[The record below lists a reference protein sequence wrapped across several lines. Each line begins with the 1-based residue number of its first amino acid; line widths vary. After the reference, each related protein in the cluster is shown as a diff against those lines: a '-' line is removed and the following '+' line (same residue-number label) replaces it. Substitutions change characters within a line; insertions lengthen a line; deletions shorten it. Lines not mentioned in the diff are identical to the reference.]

1 MSTMMR
7 SRGKT
12 MARWREAMAAWRE
25 TGDASGLAEVA
36 AAMDPMW
43 RRAFLD
49 SILPTGL
56 RHDLESLLG
65 RNSRELAHRGN
76 MS

>member
-1 MSTMMR
+1 MMGN
-7 SRGKT
+7 RGK
-12 MARWREAMAAWRE
+12 AIQRWREAMVAWRE

-65 RNSRELAHRGN
+65 RRSRGLAHRGN
-76 MS
+76 VS

>member
-1 MSTMMR
+1 MGH
-7 SRGKT
+7 RGE
-12 MARWREAMAAWRE
+12 AVRRWREAMAIWRK

-36 AAMDPMW
+36 AAMDPAW

-49 SILPTGL
+49 SILSTGL
-56 RHDLESLLG
+56 RHDLESLL
-65 RNSRELAHRGN
+65 RRDARSC

>member
-1 MSTMMR
+1 MSTMTGN
-7 SRGKT
+7 RGKT

-36 AAMDPMW
+36 EAMDPMW

-56 RHDLESLLG
+56 RHDLESLLRKEARSSMG
-65 RNSRELAHRGN
+65 
-76 MS
+76 

>member
-1 MSTMMR
+1 MGN
-7 SRGKT
+7 RGK
-12 MARWREAMAAWRE
+12 AIQRWREAMAAWRE

-56 RHDLESLLG
+56 RHDLESLLA
-65 RNSRELAHRGN
+65 RNSRGLAHRG
-76 MS
+76 SVS

>member
-1 MSTMMR
+1 MMGN
-7 SRGKT
+7 RGK
-12 MARWREAMAAWRE
+12 AIQQWREAMAAWRE

-56 RHDLESLLG
+56 RRDLESLM
-65 RNSRELAHRGN
+65 RKKAPAAMQQQSPV
-76 MS
+76 

>member
-1 MSTMMR
+1 MMGN
-7 SRGKT
+7 RGK
-12 MARWREAMAAWRE
+12 AIQRWREAMAAWRE

-49 SILPTGL
+49 SILATGL

-65 RNSRELAHRGN
+65 RNSRGLAHRGN

>member
-1 MSTMMR
+1 MTR
-7 SRGKT
+7 NRGKT
-12 MARWREAMAAWRE
+12 MARWREAMTAWRE

-65 RNSRELAHRGN
+65 RRSRGFAHHGGV
-76 MS
+76 S

>member
-1 MSTMMR
+1 MMGN
-7 SRGKT
+7 RGK
-12 MARWREAMAAWRE
+12 AIQRWREAMAAWRE

-65 RNSRELAHRGN
+65 RNSRGLAHRNGV
-76 MS
+76 S

>member
-1 MSTMMR
+1 MMGN
-7 SRGKT
+7 RGK
-12 MARWREAMAAWRE
+12 AIQRWREAMAAWRE

-65 RNSRELAHRGN
+65 NRSPELTRRRTAA
-76 MS
+76 

>member
-1 MSTMMR
+1 MSTMMGN
-7 SRGKT
+7 RGKT

-25 TGDASGLAEVA
+25 SGDASGLAEVA

-56 RHDLESLLG
+56 RHDLEDLMRKRSP
-65 RNSRELAHRGN
+65 ELTRRRTAA
-76 MS
+76 

>member
-1 MSTMMR
+1 MTGA
-7 SRGKT
+7 RGET
-12 MARWREAMAAWRE
+12 IQRWREAMAMWRE

-49 SILPTGL
+49 SVLSAGL
-56 RHDLESLLG
+56 RHDVESLL
-65 RNSRELAHRGN
+65 RRDPRASRAVA
-76 MS
+76 